1 MTYETTQ
8 RRIGLWILAALWVLP
23 SAVLAQ
29 GDGARTYWHTLAG
42 SNAVNFWYVN
52 AASNANPADPAQ
64 LVSRD
69 SDFSANLALLGIHKQ
84 LALLGRSARVSLLLP
99 FGHVAVEKSFADTDR
114 DEAAGGFGDPGVQF
128 DINLYGAPAIRSL
141 AEHLRYEPVFTV
153 DVVGSMHLPVGQY
166 DDDEVVNIGQN
177 RWYGRLGMPMVYTLA
192 PWIPWV
198 PGQRTTV
205 ELLPA
210 VWLFGDNDDF
220 RNPVTGKEVTLG
232 NEPLLQLEAHLT
244 RDLTESFWVSADLTW
259 LYGAKPAFDGSRGGF
274 NPGKSIDRLA
284 IGPTLSFQ
292 ATDNLVI
299 GASYSAT
306 VSDSGSDEPSGS
318 EFRLSLTYGWHPLVE
333 GMKRLEH
340 GKS

>member
-1 MTYETTQ
+1 MRNSMMQ
-8 RRIGLWILAALWVLP
+8 RSIRLLVVAALWVLP
-23 SAVLAQ
+23 SAVLGQ

-42 SNAVNFWYVN
+42 SNAVNFWYIN

-64 LVSRD
+64 VVMKD
-69 SDFSANLALLGIHKQ
+69 SDFSANLAVLGFHKE
-84 LALLGRSARVSLLLP
+84 LPLFGRSARVSLLLP
-99 FGHVAVEKSFADTDR
+99 FGHIAADKSIAGSDSN
-114 DEAAGGFGDPGVQF
+114 EAAGGFGDPGIQF
-128 DINLYGAPAIRSL
+128 GINLYGAPAIRSL

-153 DVVGSMHLPVGQY
+153 DVIGSMHFPIGQY
-166 DDDEVVNIGQN
+166 DDDKNVNIGQN

-210 VWLFGDNDDF
+210 VWLFGDNYDF
-220 RNPVTGKEVTLG
+220 SNPVTGKQVTLG
-232 NEPLLQLEAHLT
+232 NDPLLQLEAHLT
-244 RDLTESFWVSADLTW
+244 RDLTESFWISADLIW
-259 LYGAKPAFDGSRGGF
+259 LYGAKPEFDGSRGAF
-274 NPGKSIDRLA
+274 SPGKSIDRLA

-306 VSDSGSDEPSGS
+306 VNDSGSNKLTGN
-318 EFRLSLTYGWHPLVE
+318 EFRLSLTYGWHSLVE
-333 GMKRLEH
+333 GMKRLDKE
-340 GKS
+340 